1 MPLRCLL
8 CPAQHNCHLL
18 SHPHRRWGPL
28 QDHPASPSSLWLC
41 LQDTHGLCQG
51 LLSQHLAWAREVLR
65 TTVSQTTCFSLLPSP
80 ERWQMLGVSAPHFPL
95 LGIQSLNQAFPSHYF
110 RENRV
115 QPWETSREHQIF
127 HQCGHARSPRPRP
140 ARGFLGEQRR
150 QLITAGP
157 RLVSQQSQPGWLG

>member
-110 RENRV
+110 RENRM

-127 HQCGHARSPRPRP
+127 HQCGHARSPPP
-140 ARGFLGEQRR
+140 
-150 QLITAGP
+150 P
-157 RLVSQQSQPGWLG
+157 PS